1 MSVVARKILTCKSK
15 MYKIENSLQLQNDIL
30 RRTLEGWAKEEPEV
44 NKQINDK
51 NFSVSLAKD
60 FPF

>member
-1 MSVVARKILTCKSK
+1 

-51 NFSVSLAKD
+51 KLFGQPGQRFPILIVDAFSLRC
-60 FPF
+60 